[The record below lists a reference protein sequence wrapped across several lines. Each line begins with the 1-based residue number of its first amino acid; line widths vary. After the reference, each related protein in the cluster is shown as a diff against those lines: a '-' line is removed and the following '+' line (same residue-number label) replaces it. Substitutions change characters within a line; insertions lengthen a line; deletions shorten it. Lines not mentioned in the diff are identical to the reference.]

1 MTDIAH
7 ILEQPAASEP
17 EDAAPERAPE
27 SSILGGLRAKRAKAT
42 PDEPLLVPLSV
53 YDGEFAIRF
62 KYPETGWERLRDI
75 GARVEQAGGDK
86 LAELWA
92 MCDLIASCCDEILK
106 REGGAWVGEPD
117 QPLRF
122 TRRMGE
128 GMGLDLDEVK
138 SPVRWTVRHFFSPRA
153 QETGVFRGDMALAN
167 VGVKLQRWLEGEEQ
181 ASAERFVGE
190 S

>member
-1 MTDIAH
+1 MTDITDIIAP
-7 ILEQPAASEP
+7 PAPIGPA
-17 EDAAPERAPE
+17 DAAPERAPE
-27 SSILGGLRAKRAKAT
+27 SSILGTLRAKRAQAE

-62 KYPETGWERLRDI
+62 KYPDTGWERLREI
-75 GARVEQAGGDK
+75 GARVEQARGDNM
-86 LAELWA
+86 AELWA

-106 REGGAWVGEPD
+106 REGSGWVGDLD

-122 TRRMGE
+122 NRRMGE
-128 GMGLDLDEVK
+128 GMGLDLEEVK

-153 QETGVFRGDMALAN
+153 QETGEFRGDMALAQ
-167 VGVKLQRWLEGEEQ
+167 VGVRLQRWLEGEER